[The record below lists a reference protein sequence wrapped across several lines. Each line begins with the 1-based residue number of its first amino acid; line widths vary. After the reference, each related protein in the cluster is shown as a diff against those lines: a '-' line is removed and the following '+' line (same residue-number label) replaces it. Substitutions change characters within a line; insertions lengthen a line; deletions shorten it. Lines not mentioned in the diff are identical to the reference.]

1 MESILGSG
9 ALKDTIFRICTSG
22 VIKMILCTQYSN
34 WGISSAGRAS
44 RWHREGRGFDSPI
57 LHELCRVLFVNA
69 TIVTKYTS

>member
-1 MESILGSG
+1 MHSKAVFQDLHLCAPCLKSILKI
-9 ALKDTIFRICTSG
+9 LNTI
-22 VIKMILCTQYSN
+22 Y

-69 TIVTKYTS
+69 LIVTKYIS